1 MSAGVI
7 VVEEVEVVVPVD
19 KAIAVVEEVLV
30 HEMPCIVIRRLL
42 ILMCIVRTLS
52 RMSCKG
58 HLCCVFFIFLNFIL
72 FKILK
77 CFTDSCANSKAP
89 LLSVPLHSIV

>member
-1 MSAGVI
+1 M
-7 VVEEVEVVVPVD
+7 VEEVEVVVPVD

-77 CFTDSCANSKAP
+77 KNEYKFS
-89 LLSVPLHSIV
+89 HSLTLGHCDIIIG